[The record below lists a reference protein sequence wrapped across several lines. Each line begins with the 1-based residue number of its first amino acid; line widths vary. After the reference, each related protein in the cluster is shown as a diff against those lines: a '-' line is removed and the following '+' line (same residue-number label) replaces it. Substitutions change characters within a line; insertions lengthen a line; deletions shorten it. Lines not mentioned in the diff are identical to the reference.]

1 MPEGRQTM
9 THQTDHKSIED
20 LLVSNTLQLDALFR
34 LLLDKGLFSED
45 EFQEKLME
53 VQRDY
58 QNKSGDAE

>member
-1 MPEGRQTM
+1 M

-53 VQRDY
+53 VQLDY